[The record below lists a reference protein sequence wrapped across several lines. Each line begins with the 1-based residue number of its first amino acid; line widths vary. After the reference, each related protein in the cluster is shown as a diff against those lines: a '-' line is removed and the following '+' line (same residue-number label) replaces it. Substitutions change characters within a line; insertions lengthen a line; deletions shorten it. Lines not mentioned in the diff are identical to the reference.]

1 METYTAE
8 RVEIRSNRVQPRQLD
23 GDLID
28 PGKRMKIHVK
38 HRALLL
44 CVPQPDSDPDLAY
57 DSAGRAAGGRGGAR
71 RGEGGQ
77 VSSTEPVPETRMMPG
92 DELSADDASH
102 ALRHYGRWPLLRD
115 AFVRFRYGDGFSHS
129 RALGLQLCLAI
140 VPFLIALSGL
150 ATDLGAEEGG
160 QVVAD
165 TVVALT
171 PGASDRWSATCCNT
185 DEGTEDAGEFALVV
199 GLITG
204 LIALTH
210 GDGADRARREPDLR
224 GGTRPPGA
232 GQVRPGRRARG
243 GRRPARAV
251 RVPAARGRR
260 RGRRLA
266 RRGTAAG
273 AAALRTAWDWVR
285 WPLSLVL
292 IVFAV
297 GLLFEQS
304 PRRKQPA
311 LSWLLFGAAV
321 ATVLWWLASLLLAG
335 YVRIS
340 DDFGATY
347 GPLTAIMALL
357 LWANLTGIAF
367 FLGLAFAAQLEA
379 QRVGVS
385 PARRR
390 RTAGTPV

>member
-1 METYTAE
+1 
-8 RVEIRSNRVQPRQLD
+8 
-23 GDLID
+23 
-28 PGKRMKIHVK
+28 
-38 HRALLL
+38 
-44 CVPQPDSDPDLAY
+44 
-57 DSAGRAAGGRGGAR
+57 
-71 RGEGGQ
+71 
-77 VSSTEPVPETRMMPG
+77 
-92 DELSADDASH
+92 
-102 ALRHYGRWPLLRD
+102 
-115 AFVRFRYGDGFSHS
+115 VRFRYGDGFSHS

-171 PGASDRWSATCCNT
+171 PGASDPLVLDLLSA

-204 LIALTH
+204 LLALAQAMAQIER
-210 GDGADRARREPDLR
+210 GANRIYGVERD
-224 GGTRPPGA
+224 
-232 GQVRPGRRARG
+232 
-243 GRRPARAV
+243 RPAVPKYLRATV
-251 RVPAARGRR
+251 LAVIAGLPALAGFLLLVA
-260 RGRRLA
+260 GGAAGDSLA
-266 RRGTAAG
+266 REMGWSDAM
-273 AAALRTAWDWVR
+273 RTAWDVVR
-285 WPLSLVL
+285 WPVSLAL

-297 GLLFEQS
+297 GVLFEQA

-321 ATVLWWLASLLLAG
+321 ATVLWWVASLLLAG
-335 YVRIS
+335 YVGIS
-340 DDFGATY
+340 DDFNATY

-379 QRVGVS
+379 QRVGITR
-385 PARRR
+385 PAPEDRWHPGVDSEP
-390 RTAGTPV
+390 AG